1 MSELFSSRFFWV
13 FFLLCLAIKSAGG
26 CKEKAKA
33 EFHYILLLESGFYTL
48 LSAIALIVAF
58 VAMIVFSI
66 KGEWWYSLIMIGT
79 FFFLAPLAVMITIEP
94 FSRVLG
100 NIVTNIQSNHKF
112 FVDME
117 SARSG
122 MGVTIWMLIS
132 ILLEIIFS
140 IWMIIEF
147 FH

>member
-100 NIVTNIQSNHKF
+100 NIYNRQNQS
-112 FVDME
+112 
-117 SARSG
+117 
-122 MGVTIWMLIS
+122 
-132 ILLEIIFS
+132 
-140 IWMIIEF
+140 
-147 FH
+147 